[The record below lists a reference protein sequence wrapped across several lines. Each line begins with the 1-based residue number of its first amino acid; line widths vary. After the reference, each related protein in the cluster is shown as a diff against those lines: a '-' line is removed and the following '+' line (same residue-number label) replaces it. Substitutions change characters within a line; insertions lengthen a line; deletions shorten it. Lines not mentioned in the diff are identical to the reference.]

1 MSNIIKYSESTSPNS
16 IKSGNFN
23 VRVNNTS
30 TDLTGFYDGISPII
44 GGYTIYINKV
54 SGGPSIYTPKDDTE
68 LIQITNRL
76 GASVATAADALV
88 WINSQSTMTVLN
100 NNYPSIVTEGL
111 VMNLDAGFVSSYP
124 KTGTTWKDLSGSGNT
139 GTLVNG
145 PTFDANNNGSIIFD
159 GVNDYIDIS
168 SIWNSFP
175 IANTSFTLS
184 AWVKVLNP
192 TSQQEIIDVGQG
204 QAPGITGFRM
214 VFFNGEIIGQI
225 MNGSTRFSTT
235 GSIYQTNIYLNP
247 VFTFDGMV
255 SRLFINGIQIATTS
269 LGDWIKGTTAEIG
282 RQNNNAHFLSGN
294 ISQTQIYNR
303 TLTPDEIL
311 QNYNATKSRYGL

>member
-1 MSNIIKYSESTSPNS
+1 MYTGPNII
-16 IKSGNFN
+16 
-23 VRVNNTS
+23 
-30 TDLTGFYDGISPII
+30 TD
-44 GGYTIYINKV
+44 
-54 SGGPSIYTPKDDTE
+54 
-68 LIQITNRL
+68 
-76 GASVATAADALV
+76 
-88 WINSQSTMTVLN
+88 
-100 NNYPSIVTEGL
+100 GL
-111 VMNLDAGFVSSYP
+111 VLALDAANNRSYP
-124 KTGTTWKDLSGSGNT
+124 QTGTTWKDLSGNGND
-139 GTLVNG
+139 GTLING
-145 PTFDANNNGSIIFD
+145 PTFDSGNNGSIVFD

-214 VFFNGEIIGQI
+214 VFFNGEIVGQI
-225 MNGSTRFSTT
+225 MNGSTRFNTT
-235 GSIYQTNIYLNP
+235 GGIYQTNIYLNP

-303 TLTPDEIL
+303 ALTAEEIL